1 MAGDPW
7 HARGMTTKPST
18 TPVTFLILGAGGD
31 LTQRLL
37 LPGLGS
43 LLAIESD
50 RDVQVIGADRAE
62 LTTTSFRSLVRDRLR
77 KGGSDAATAGRI
89 AGRAKYIKADLLDP
103 GALADLVE
111 QAEGELVI
119 YFALPPTISMKV
131 CAQLEKLDLP
141 AKTRLGLEKPFG
153 SDEKTARAFNRQ
165 LQRVV
170 TEDRIFR
177 VDHFLGVS
185 TVLNLIG
192 LRFANRILQPVWNSE
207 HIERVEI
214 LYDEDLALE
223 GRAGYYDQ
231 AGALRDMLQSHLLQ
245 ILAIFAM
252 EPIASLDPQELAD
265 LKAQVLRAT
274 RIWDGNPKEYAKRA
288 RYTAGSIGGRSV
300 PSYVKEAG
308 VESARNTET
317 LAQLTVEVDN
327 NRWAGVPFVLRSGK
341 AMGAP
346 RKQVIVY
353 FRDVPHLPKGF
364 VGDHTGDAMIIDL
377 KPGRVSF
384 KLSMNAEGDPL
395 DLEQKTLSAD
405 LSTAHMTA
413 YGEVLRYLLDDNQLL
428 SVRADSAE
436 LCWKIVAPAIKAF
449 EANDVP
455 IQHYKAGSDGPKDW
469 LSADSVAI
477 GKADADATVT
487 ASSKNRTSASAP
499 RKGTARPAT

>member
-1 MAGDPW
+1 
-7 HARGMTTKPST
+7 MTTKQT
-18 TPVTFLILGAGGD
+18 TKSVTFLILGAGGD

-43 LLAIESD
+43 LLAVESE
-50 RDVQVIGADRAE
+50 REVQVIGADRAD
-62 LTTTSFRSLVRDRLR
+62 LTTASFRALVRDRLK
-77 KGGSDAATAGRI
+77 KGGADTKTAGRI
-89 AGRAKYIKADLLDP
+89 AGKAHYIKADLLDP
-103 GALADLVE
+103 TALADLV
-111 QAEGELVI
+111 QAAEGELVV
-119 YFALPPTISMKV
+119 YFALPPAISMKV

-141 AKTRLGLEKPFG
+141 ASTRLGLEKPFG
-153 SDEKTARAFNRQ
+153 ADEKSARQFNKQ

-170 TEDRIFR
+170 DEDRIFR

-192 LRFANRILQPVWNSE
+192 LRFANRMLQPIWNAE

-274 RIWDGNPKEYAKRA
+274 HIWENNPKEYAQRA
-288 RYTAGSIGGRSV
+288 RYTAGSINGRSV
-300 PSYVKEAG
+300 PSYVKEKG
-308 VESARNTET
+308 VESSRNTET
-317 LAQLTVEVDN
+317 LAQLTVQIDN

-364 VGDHTGDAMIIDL
+364 IGDHTGDAMIIDL

-405 LSTAHMTA
+405 LAGAQMTA
-413 YGEVLRYLLDDNQLL
+413 YGEVLRYLMDDNQLL

-449 EANDVP
+449 EQNLVP
-455 IQHYKAGSDGPKDW
+455 IQQYKAGSDGPEGW
-469 LSADSVAI
+469 LADDSVAI
-477 GKADADATVT
+477 GQESAELTSTSNKGRT
-487 ASSKNRTSASAP
+487 ARTT
-499 RKGTARPAT
+499 TARPAKG